1 MQTIGCKWRTNPA
14 GQKIINQFDKI
25 MLDFYLIND
34 DQTKPNS
41 PDQLDLK
48 FVGGLDDKT
57 FENLQSKNIIDT
69 RFDYYKDFRWTQ
81 SIIKQLREAI
91 SKKQMQADT
100 DIQQL
105 IKLLDLADKNKS
117 GLIAYA
123 D

>member
-1 MQTIGCKWRTNPA
+1 
-14 GQKIINQFDKI
+14 

-34 DQTKPNS
+34 DQTKPSS
-41 PDQLDLK
+41 PEQLELK
-48 FVGGLDDKT
+48 YVGGLNEAT
-57 FENLQSKNIIDT
+57 FENLQDKNIFDD
-69 RFDYYKDFRWTQ
+69 RFDYYKDFRWTTT
-81 SIIKQLREAI
+81 IIKQLRETV